1 LPHGDSAI
9 GPDPD
14 KEWNIGTDAN
24 GPYLL
29 HDRDKPLRSERA
41 TAMPSIAFD
50 TLNTAVY
57 RSYRSRLGVDTSYV
71 TLLSRAKFF

>member
-41 TAMPSIAFD
+41 TAMPIIAFD
-50 TLNTAVY
+50 TLNTAV
-57 RSYRSRLGVDTSYV
+57 YRSRLGVDTSYV
-71 TLLSRAKFF
+71 TLLGRAKFC